1 MSERQEA
8 LARIDTLP
16 KILLRNAE
24 HRGGRTAYREKDYG
38 IWQSWSWRECAG
50 EVRSFACGLA
60 ALGMK
65 RGDKVSVVGDNRPQL
80 YWAFAA
86 IHSLGGVA
94 VPIYQ
99 DSIADEAEYVLN
111 HAESRFAIVE
121 DQEQLDKLLSVKDEC
136 PHLET
141 IIYKDSR
148 GLRHYDQSFIH
159 SFAEVQD
166 LGARFDSETPD
177 FFLDEVAEGKGTDIC
192 FILYTSGTTGRPKG
206 VLLSNDNLCDAARLA
221 VEFEGL
227 KEDEAVLSY
236 LPMAWV
242 GDTFFSYAQAY
253 IAGYAVNCPESG
265 ETVMLDLRELGPTYF
280 FAPPR
285 VFENILT
292 QVRIRME
299 DAAWVKRKMFEFF
312 MAVARRAGIK
322 ILEGAPVPI
331 WDRLLYLIGR
341 LLVYG
346 PLKDGLG
353 LGRIR
358 LGYTAGAPLGTEVFD
373 FYRSLGINLKQ
384 LYGQTES
391 CAYVCIQKNDGV
403 KAETVG
409 PPAPGCEVKI
419 TEAGEVIY
427 RSPGTFVG
435 YYKNPEATAETLDAE
450 GWVHTGD
457 AGIIDDDGHLK
468 LIDRAKDVG
477 RLTDGTLFAPQYI
490 ENKLK
495 FSPYIR
501 EAVVH
506 GGGKDHVMAFIC
518 IDPDAVGNWVERRG
532 IPYTSYTDLAAR
544 DEVYGLIQKSIEEV
558 NRTLSKD
565 SALEGSQI
573 KRYLI
578 LHKDLDADDG
588 ELTRTR
594 KIRRSAIGDRY
605 GELIAALYSGRD
617 KVSVEAKVTYEDGR
631 EGVIKADLK
640 IRDAELYG
648 RLASGGAETERAA

>member
-1 MSERQEA
+1 MSDRQEA
-8 LARIDTLP
+8 LARLDTFP
-16 KILLRNAE
+16 KLLLRNAE
-24 HRGGRTAYREKDYG
+24 QKGERPAYREKDYG

-50 EVRSFACGLA
+50 EVRALACGLA

-65 RGDKVSVVGDNRPQL
+65 RGDKISVVGDNRPQL

-99 DSIADEAEYVLN
+99 DSIADEVKYVLN

-121 DQEQLDKLLSVKDEC
+121 DQEQVDKLLSVKDDC
-136 PHLET
+136 PGLET
-141 IIYKDSR
+141 IIYEEPR
-148 GLRHYDQSFIH
+148 GLRHYDQPFVH

-166 LGARFDSETPD
+166 LGARFDSENPD
-177 FFLDEVAEGKGTDIC
+177 FFLEEVAKGKGTEIC

-206 VLLSNDNLCDAARLA
+206 VLLSNDNLCGAARFS

-253 IAGYAVNCPESG
+253 TAGYAVNCPESG

-292 QVRIRME
+292 QVMIRME
-299 DAAWVKRKMFEFF
+299 DAAWIKRKMFEIF
-312 MAVARRAGIK
+312 MAVAGRAGVK

-331 WDRLLYLIGR
+331 WDRLLYLIGG
-341 LLVYG
+341 LLVYE

-353 LGRIR
+353 LRR
-358 LGYTAGAPLGTEVFD
+358 VRVGYTAGAPIGTEVFD

-391 CAYVCIQKNDGV
+391 CAYVCIQKSGDV
-403 KAETVG
+403 KPDTVG

-419 TEAGEVIY
+419 TEAGEVLS

-435 YYKNPEATAETLDAE
+435 YYNNPEATAETLDAE

-477 RLTDGTLFAPQYI
+477 TLTDGTLFAPQYI

-506 GGGKDHVMAFIC
+506 GGGRDFVVAFVC
-518 IDPDAVGNWVERRG
+518 IDLDAVGNWAERRG
-532 IPYTSYTDLAAR
+532 IPYTSYTDLAAH
-544 DEVYGLIQKSIEEV
+544 DEVDGLIQKSIEEV

-565 SALEGSQI
+565 SALSGSQV

-588 ELTRTR
+588 ELTRTG
-594 KIRRSAIGDRY
+594 KVRRRIIGDRY
-605 GELIAALYSGRD
+605 AELVEALYSGRD
-617 KVSVEAKVTYEDGR
+617 KVSVEVKVTYEDGR
-631 EGVIKADLK
+631 EGLVKADLK
-640 IRDAELYG
+640 IRDAELFG
-648 RLASGGAETERAA
+648 RPVRREAERERAA